1 MAPLTPSANW
11 AKPPPVSPSCPHS
24 QGSRPPGTWKSSVA
38 IGWSSLQ
45 APETELCPNRLL
57 TFKSVFLKHTYYN
70 VISCCTPIN
79 SSLWLLPMKNGLH
92 DLPPILLSAA
102 LLLSLLQAGVTT
114 GNHAI
119 CILLKLSKLSQ
130 SVQTNKQLWSGPTCV
145 TPTCIPN
152 LRNHLVCLQG
162 RIQIPPLAWT
172 FHQPHSSPVRTDAS
186 CLCVPPGLFPVL
198 FFFLHSCSNS
208 LVHTICMFSHLL
220 DKQIEQ

>member
-79 SSLWLLPMKNGLH
+79 SSLRLLPMKNGLH

-130 SVQTNKQLWSGPTCV
+130 SVQTNKQTTMEWAYLCDSYLYPKPTES
-145 TPTCIPN
+145 PG
-152 LRNHLVCLQG
+152 L
-162 RIQIPPLAWT
+162 
-172 FHQPHSSPVRTDAS
+172 SSRSDSNTTS
-186 CLCVPPGLFPVL
+186 CLNL
-198 FFFLHSCSNS
+198 SS
-208 LVHTICMFSHLL
+208 TT
-220 DKQIEQ
+220 